1 MAHDAAAICS
11 GFRGARAARGEY
23 KRMTRTIRIGVLALQ
38 GDFREHIQAME
49 RLGAEGRAVRLPR
62 DLDGLDGLIIP
73 GGESTVMGKLMVAYE
88 LDQPLRE
95 AIASGLPT
103 WGTCAGLILLARET
117 DNALAGQ
124 PLLAAMD
131 IRVCRNAFGTQRESF
146 EVDLAVPTL
155 GEQPVHAV
163 FIRAPIVE
171 SVGPDVEVLARVES
185 NLFGAPGDIVAVR
198 QGSLLGTAFHPEVT
212 DDLRFHSYFLSIV
225 REEAVA
231 VAR

>member
-1 MAHDAAAICS
+1 
-11 GFRGARAARGEY
+11 
-23 KRMTRTIRIGVLALQ
+23 MTRTTRIGVLALQ

-49 RLGAEGRAVRLPR
+49 RLGAEARAVRLPR
-62 DLDGLDGLIIP
+62 DLDGLDGLILP
-73 GGESTVMGKLMVAYE
+73 GGESTVMGKLMLAYDLHE
-88 LDQPLRE
+88 PLRA
-95 AIASGLPT
+95 AITGGLPT

-131 IRVCRNAFGTQRESF
+131 IRVCRNAFGAQRESF
-146 EVDLAVPTL
+146 EVDLAVPAL
-155 GEQPVHAV
+155 GEQPCHAV

-171 SVGPDVEVLARVES
+171 SVGEGVEVLARVEPG
-185 NLFGAPGDIVAVR
+185 LFGATGDIVAVR

-212 DDLRFHSYFLSIV
+212 NDLRFSSYFLTIV
-225 REEAVA
+225 REAAA